1 MRFFSG
7 RRMRPAF
14 PLFSLAVLF
23 FSCSL
28 SLSGATIGSVVPVI
42 GQVSDL
48 LYDST
53 RNLVYLANP
62 SRNEIEVYSV
72 STGRLTGSILAG
84 IQPASLAMS
93 PDGRT
98 LYAANIGSFT
108 ISAIDLNTQRA
119 ANDFFIGSRPD
130 AIAVGSDGKVVILG
144 TAGLLRLDPD
154 PSSGRILPVP
164 ISPPATPPLGLP
176 VTATSPTPAG
186 FLAGLVT
193 AANGNLI
200 IGLSTNRL
208 FVYEVA
214 SGSVL
219 RSRNV
224 TGLRAILSASPDGS
238 RFMAG
243 PFLFDTQTLAILG
256 RAGTVSAALTGGS
269 AFSVDGNEV
278 YATFSTQPAIN
289 PLNTNNPQNT
299 GGAVIPGGIIGQT
312 GSTQGALQIMRS
324 SS

>member
-62 SRNEIEVYSV
+62 SRNEIEVYSL
-72 STGRLTGSILAG
+72 STGRLTGSIRAG

-119 ANDFFIGSRPD
+119 ANDYTIGSRPD

-144 TAGLLRLDPD
+144 TAGLQRLDTFT
-154 PSSGRILPVP
+154 SQLSTV
-164 ISPPATPPLGLP
+164 P
-176 VTATSPTPAG
+176 VTPGVATPAG
-186 FLAGLVT
+186 LPNVNPAITPATFFASLVT
-193 AANGNLI
+193 TASGNLI
-200 IGLSTNRL
+200 IGLSAN
-208 FVYEVA
+208 
-214 SGSVL
+214 
-219 RSRNV
+219 
-224 TGLRAILSASPDGS
+224 
-238 RFMAG
+238 
-243 PFLFDTQTLAILG
+243 
-256 RAGTVSAALTGGS
+256 
-269 AFSVDGNEV
+269 
-278 YATFSTQPAIN
+278 
-289 PLNTNNPQNT
+289 
-299 GGAVIPGGIIGQT
+299 
-312 GSTQGALQIMRS
+312 
-324 SS
+324 